1 LNSLKKVLFI
11 ALLFTCLNAGAA
23 NFPRPA
29 VLEPAVKFWTRVYT
43 QVTTD
48 QGYVH
53 DAVHMSVVYETLD
66 LPPYASNT
74 ERGSIVTQAKFRT
87 VKALNAIA
95 RGKRSNL
102 TDTEARVLAA
112 WPKGTSAKAFATAAD
127 NVRFQLGQSDRFL
140 EGLVRSGQYRS
151 HIRTVLTEYGLPL
164 ELDVLPHVESSFN
177 PSAWS
182 KAAAAGMWQFMPVTG
197 REFMRVDSL
206 LDERMDPYIATHGAA
221 KLLKRNYR
229 ITGTWPLALTSYNH
243 GTGGVTRAARQV
255 GTTDIG
261 TIVQKYK
268 GEAFGFA
275 SRNFYAS
282 FLAALEVDRNAKK
295 YFGPVKFDVPTN
307 YDVVVARNYISAR
320 GLARQ
325 AGISMDELKKHN
337 PALRDPILSGD
348 KYIPSGYEIR
358 LPRNDIKQPL
368 EQLIAALPANARL
381 GNQKPD
387 VVHKIA
393 AGDTLSTIARRYGTS
408 VSKLMA
414 LNGLR
419 TNTIRTGKTLV
430 LPGNSVAAEPT
441 VASHGNSASQSGR
454 NREYVIQR
462 GDSLWSIA
470 RRFNVSERQLVAW
483 NGIANKSHIKPGQR
497 LKVASSS

>member
-1 LNSLKKVLFI
+1 MKKVLFI
-11 ALLFTCLNAGAA
+11 ALLFTCLNAGAS

-151 HIRTVLTEYGLPL
+151 HIRTVLTEHGLPL

-320 GLARQ
+320 GLAQQ